1 MLDTTST
8 LKRTPFYARHVAL
21 GAKMVPFAGHEMP
34 IQYEGILTEHRTVRS
49 GVGVFDV
56 SHMGEIR
63 LRGPGAPAYA
73 NQLVTNEVASIPTGK
88 VVYTPMCLESGGII
102 D

>member
-1 MLDTTST
+1 MLDTATA
-8 LKRTPFYARHVAL
+8 LKRTPFYPRHAAL
-21 GAKMVPFAGHEMP
+21 GAKLVPFAGYEMP

-63 LRGPGAPAYA
+63 LVGPGAAAYA
-73 NQLVTNEVASIPTGK
+73 NRLVTNEVAAIPEGK
-88 VVYTPMCLESGGII
+88 VVYTPMCLENAGII
-102 D
+102 